1 MDVLD
6 VLWFVLLTVVL
17 FLKETP
23 PPSPELMGNVAGESD
38 SFEQS
43 ISKFN
48 LQFTAVLVGLLDKIS
63 ELGRENN
70 NEKVLN
76 ILYR

>member
-1 MDVLD
+1 
-6 VLWFVLLTVVL
+6 
-17 FLKETP
+17 LKETP
-23 PPSPELMGNVAGESD
+23 PPSPEPLGNVAGESD

-70 NEKVLN
+70 NEKLLN
-76 ILYR
+76 VLYR

>member
-1 MDVLD
+1 M
-6 VLWFVLLTVVL
+6 LWCIHGYMVTNFTDSHF

-23 PPSPELMGNVAGESD
+23 PPSPQPLCNSEGD

-70 NEKVLN
+70 NEKLLN
-76 ILYR
+76 VLYR